1 MLTMEDTRETAMPV
15 FEKIEK
21 YNSSI
26 QLTEEDQIS
35 NKVKVMCSESYAQ
48 ELYDS
53 MNAYANESGVPMGSS
68 KDLEVGK
75 LYSVKATRISF
86 EDQLIHAQEYNSKV
100 EIMIPFKEFSRSID
114 DLTKGGETVF
124 NVLVLKADKHGGYT
138 CSEKKCLH
146 INYKQE
152 LFENSENNK
161 WFEIKITKL
170 IKGGYVATY
179 KDTVD
184 CFIPGSHA
192 GANVIRD
199 FSKLLGRT
207 MNVMVDN
214 YDKSNDLFILSY
226 KKYIKK
232 SMPLMVSEL
241 KFGPEKAGILTTK
254 PYDFGVFVEFDDYF
268 TGLIHSSEFENYDE
282 VKKTLRAGDP
292 INFFI
297 KNVTNKGKEYRVVLT
312 LDEESIDPV
321 KKQWTEF
328 REKIEGTK
336 VDYVINYEDSSMTL
350 NIDGNYHEIAL
361 KKRDMEKN
369 LELFPKVLI
378 SKVDPINQRL
388 KFEFTV

>member
-1 MLTMEDTRETAMPV
+1 
-15 FEKIEK
+15 
-21 YNSSI
+21 
-26 QLTEEDQIS
+26 
-35 NKVKVMCSESYAQ
+35 
-48 ELYDS
+48 
-53 MNAYANESGVPMGSS
+53 
-68 KDLEVGK
+68 
-75 LYSVKATRISF
+75 
-86 EDQLIHAQEYNSKV
+86 
-100 EIMIPFKEFSRSID
+100 
-114 DLTKGGETVF
+114 
-124 NVLVLKADKHGGYT
+124 
-138 CSEKKCLH
+138 
-146 INYKQE
+146 
-152 LFENSENNK
+152 
-161 WFEIKITKL
+161 
-170 IKGGYVATY
+170 
-179 KDTVD
+179 
-184 CFIPGSHA
+184 
-192 GANVIRD
+192 
-199 FSKLLGRT
+199 

-241 KFGPEKAGILTTK
+241 KFGPEKAGMLTTK

-282 VKKTLRAGDP
+282 AKKNLRAGDP

-312 LDEESIDPV
+312 LNEESIDPV

-328 REKIEGTK
+328 KDKIEGTK
-336 VDYVINYEDSSMTL
+336 VDYVINYDNSSMTL

-361 KKRDMEKN
+361 KKRDLEKN

>member
-1 MLTMEDTRETAMPV
+1 MEELKEVTIAT
-15 FEKIEK
+15 FEKMEK

-26 QLTEEDQIS
+26 ILTESDQNS
-35 NKVKVMCSESYAQ
+35 KRVKILCKEPYAQ
-48 ELYDS
+48 ELYDM
-53 MNAYANESGVPMGSS
+53 MNAFADETGVPIGAS
-68 KDLEVGK
+68 KDLTVGQ
-75 LYSVKATRISF
+75 LYNVKATRVSF
-86 EDQLIHAQEYNSKV
+86 NDQLIHAQEVNSKV

-114 DLTKGGETVF
+114 DLAKGHEIMF
-124 NVLVLKADKHGGYT
+124 NVLILKADSHGGYT
-138 CSEKKCLH
+138 GSEKKCIH
-146 INYKQE
+146 INFKQE
-152 LFENSENNK
+152 LFDLSENNK

-199 FSKLLGRT
+199 FSKLLGKT

-232 SMPLMVSEL
+232 SMPIMVSDL
-241 KFGPEKAGILTTK
+241 KFGPEIVGHLTTK
-254 PYDFGVFVEFDDYF
+254 PLDFGIFVEFDDYF
-268 TGLIHSSEFENYDE
+268 TGLIHSSEFEDYDE
-282 VKKTLRAGDP
+282 VKSTLRAGDP

-321 KKQWTEF
+321 KRQWTEF
-328 REKIEGTK
+328 RDKVEGTK
-336 VDYVINYEDSSMTL
+336 VDYKIDYTDSTMTL
-350 NIDGNYHEIAL
+350 NIDGNEHVVSM